1 MLFRSGVPATWAGV
15 LAARDAL
22 TPWPAIDPTHPLAKL
37 KVADQARPKY
47 PGAIEPEFIKLL
59 DNPRL
64 DILETLTKNIRSLRP
79 AAKSLGV
86 TRVALSRVLNG
97 SAGISADMDLRLSK
111 ALGTTPGTWYAMQ
124 GNFDMWYAKRHFKAK
139 VRPITKAAIEL
150 HA

>member
-1 MLFRSGVPATWAGV
+1 M
-15 LAARDAL
+15 
-22 TPWPAIDPTHPLAKL
+22 PLHN
-37 KVADQARPKY
+37 PPH
-47 PGAIEPEFIKLL
+47 PGAVLREWLA
-59 DNPRL
+59 
-64 DILETLTKNIRSLRP
+64 DISVTD